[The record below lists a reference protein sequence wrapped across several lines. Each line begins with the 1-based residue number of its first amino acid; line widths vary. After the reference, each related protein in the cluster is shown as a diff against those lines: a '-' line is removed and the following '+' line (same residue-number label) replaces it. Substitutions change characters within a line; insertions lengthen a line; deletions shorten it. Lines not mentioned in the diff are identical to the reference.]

1 MQNFNTKIN
10 LQVAKYKRIFLV
22 TLWAKSTDMKKGTI
36 TLKDI
41 SKALNLSISTVSK
54 SLRNSYEISLDTK
67 KIVVEY
73 AAKNNYQPNP
83 IAQGLRKGRSKL
95 IGIVLTNIDN
105 DFFSQVING
114 IESIAIE
121 KDYTVIISQTH
132 ESWKSEV
139 LTVQHLFSRSVDGL
153 IVSLSAETSNIDHF
167 TKLHDKGLPIVFFDR
182 VTDKLDT
189 HKVISNNFKGA
200 YDATRHLI
208 QNGFKRIA
216 HITSS
221 NHLSITQERLEGYI
235 KALEDNNIPIDE
247 AYIKYCIH
255 GGMIR
260 EENEHALNELL
271 SLKNPPD
278 AIFTA
283 SDRISITTLTLL
295 RRMNI
300 QIPEQIALVGFTNSV
315 SSEIFNP
322 SLTSI
327 VQPAFEMGKV
337 ATEMLIQIIE
347 SRRPVTDFEKRV
359 LNTKMMIR
367 ESSVR
372 PVKKIMEELFHV

>member
-1 MQNFNTKIN
+1 M
-10 LQVAKYKRIFLV
+10 
-22 TLWAKSTDMKKGTI
+22 KSGAI
-36 TLKDI
+36 TLKDMA
-41 SKALNLSISTVSK
+41 KVLGLSVSTVSK
-54 SLRNSYEISLDTK
+54 ALRNSYEISLDTK
-67 KIVVEY
+67 KIVTQY

-114 IESIAIE
+114 IESVAIE

-167 TKLHDKGLPIVFFDR
+167 TELHDRGLPIVFFDR
-182 VTDKLDT
+182 VPDKLDT

-200 YDATRHLI
+200 YEATQHLI

-221 NHLSITQERLEGYI
+221 NHLSITLERLEGYR
-235 KALEDNNIPIDE
+235 KGLEDNNLPVNE
-247 AYIKYCIH
+247 AYIKYCVH

-260 EENEHALNELL
+260 EENEQALQELL
-271 SLKNPPD
+271 SLENPPD

-295 RRMNI
+295 RRMNM
-300 QIPEQIALVGFTNSV
+300 QIPEQIALVGFTNSA

-327 VQPAFEMGKV
+327 VQPAFEMGKA
-337 ATEMLIQIIE
+337 ATEMLIEIIE
-347 SRRPVTDFEKRV
+347 SPRPVTDFEKRI
-359 LNTKMMIR
+359 LNTKMIIR

-372 PVKKIMEELFHV
+372 PVKKIIEELLQV

>member
-1 MQNFNTKIN
+1 M
-10 LQVAKYKRIFLV
+10 
-22 TLWAKSTDMKKGTI
+22 KSGAI
-36 TLKDI
+36 TLKDMAKALDLSVSTI
-41 SKALNLSISTVSK
+41 SKA
-54 SLRNSYEISLDTK
+54 LRNSYEISLDTK
-67 KIVVEY
+67 KLVAEY

-114 IESIAIE
+114 IESVAIE
-121 KDYTVIISQTH
+121 KNYTVIISQTH
-132 ESWKSEV
+132 ESWESEV

-153 IVSLSAETSNIDHF
+153 IVSLSAETSNVDHF
-167 TKLHDKGLPIVFFDR
+167 TELHNKGLPIVFFDR
-182 VTDKLDT
+182 VTDKLNT

-200 YDATRHLI
+200 YEATEHLI
-208 QNGFKRIA
+208 QNGYKRIA

-221 NHLSITQERLEGYI
+221 NHLSITLERLEGYI
-235 KALEDNNIPIDE
+235 KALEDNNLPVNE
-247 AYIKYCIH
+247 EYIKYCIH

-260 EENEHALNELL
+260 EEIEYALNELL

-283 SDRISITTLTLL
+283 SDRISTTTLTLL

-300 QIPEQIALVGFTNSV
+300 KIPQQIALVGFTNSV

-322 SLTSI
+322 SLTCI
-327 VQPAFEMGKV
+327 VQPAFEMGKT

-347 SRRPVTDFEKRV
+347 SRRPITYFEKRV

-367 ESSVR
+367 ESSAR
-372 PVKKIMEELFHV
+372 PVKKIRKELLQV